1 MGRRE
6 ERQRIKER
14 NKRINQKLSKEQFEQ
29 FKNNVFMEAVNRELE
44 KQLDF
49 INLKVFNFFY
59 ESMRE
64 NKVSEDRAAKILE
77 TVKLKLS
84 ELDGKNV

>member
-1 MGRRE
+1 
-6 ERQRIKER
+6 
-14 NKRINQKLSKEQFEQ
+14 
-29 FKNNVFMEAVNRELE
+29 MEAVNRELE

-77 TVKLKLS
+77 NVKLKLNKLN
-84 ELDGKNV
+84 EQNV